1 MILGTDVLNP
11 KLPVKG
17 VFKFGALNPWDSNT
31 KLGNKTDKK
40 NIISPEKQTQKIKT
54 KKGFKHQTW

>member
-54 KKGFKHQTW
+54 KKL